1 MAATETPAKRL
12 GDLTNPQI
20 VQHYNAAHAAWRDA
34 RGAVEYWEDEHR
46 TRAGHAAL
54 GIETVAAVEQ
64 AEAELAKARAALV
77 RTDAA
82 MRWLRGLPQ
91 VRGFR

>member
-12 GDLTNPQI
+12 GDLTNPEI
-20 VQHYNAAHAAWRDA
+20 VRRYNAAYSAYRDA
-34 RGAVEYWEDEHR
+34 QGAVEYWTDEHS

-82 MRWLRGLPQ
+82 MRWLRGLPH